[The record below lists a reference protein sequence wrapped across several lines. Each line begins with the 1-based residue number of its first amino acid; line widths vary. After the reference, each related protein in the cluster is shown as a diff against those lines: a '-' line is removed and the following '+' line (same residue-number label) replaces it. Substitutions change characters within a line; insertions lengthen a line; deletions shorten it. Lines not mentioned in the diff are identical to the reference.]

1 MDKTTIIQRL
11 LELPNEIEAAENEV
25 IEMCEKVSKAKD
37 DLTGKESVLLLS
49 GKIDGKNAEI
59 RSAQLRELA
68 LQERQAVNDAE
79 NALSGAR
86 AYLTKLQNTF
96 RALQTI
102 TQLLGR
108 EVA

>member
-1 MDKTTIIQRL
+1 MDKATIIQRL
-11 LELPNEIEAAENEV
+11 MELPNEIEAAENEV
-25 IEMCEKVSKAKD
+25 IEMYEKVSRAKD
-37 DLTGKESVLLLS
+37 DLAGKESVLLLS

-59 RSAQLRELA
+59 RSAQMRELNA
-68 LQERQAVNDAE
+68 AERQAVDDAE

-96 RALQTI
+96 RALQAI
-102 TQLLGR
+102 AQLLGR